1 MTFKNSRLAYYL
13 NHGKDGYLLDGNKC
27 KPDESD
33 ECALAP
39 PRYPCDENAI
49 CTNLD
54 VGYSCECKKG
64 EGQDEILLDDK
75 SKFASIWSDLDLTNQ
90 CPLFL
95 NDFPKLA

>member
-1 MTFKNSRLAYYL
+1 MITCL
-13 NHGKDGYLLDGNKC
+13 NHKKDGYLLDGNKC

-64 EGQDEILLDDK
+64 EVQDPVGHSHMHLV
-75 SKFASIWSDLDLTNQ
+75 SDLMVLVSVVLDSL
-90 CPLFL
+90 
-95 NDFPKLA
+95 K

>member
-1 MTFKNSRLAYYL
+1 MTYCL

-27 KPDESD
+27 KLDESD

-90 CPLFL
+90 CPLFF